1 MVLKKMIEKKYISR
15 FKELAGI
22 ISENKKIEYG
32 VGLIMKL
39 DENLLSEL
47 NSIKIPIEP
56 NGFFLTI
63 LPSDKKHITLTS
75 IKSFNPFKT
84 EFKLEE
90 NIIIPNII
98 LGVGKFVYR
107 HNENGEVEKVTYVI
121 SIKNQQELKHFVDKL
136 YSMQNL
142 ENPEPNRLFH
152 ITIANNFGGDSFK
165 SIGDVNKNDFI

>member
-1 MVLKKMIEKKYISR
+1 MIEKKYISR
-15 FKELAGI
+15 LKKLAGI

-56 NGFFLTI
+56 NGFFLTA
-63 LPSDKKHITLTS
+63 LPNDKKHITLTS
-75 IKSFNPFKT
+75 IKSFKPFKN
-84 EFKLEE
+84 EFKIIEDM
-90 NIIIPNII
+90 IIPKVI
-98 LGVGKFVYR
+98 LGDSKFVYR
-107 HNENGEVEKVTYVI
+107 YNESGEIEKVTYVV
-121 SIKNQQELKHFVDKL
+121 SAKNQEELKHFVDKL

-142 ENPEPNRLFH
+142 ENPEPNRFFH
-152 ITIANNFGGDSFK
+152 ITIANNFEGDSFK